1 MPELPEVEVVRRGL
15 ERWVSGRTVAEVQVL
30 HPRAVRR
37 HLGGAEDFAARLRGR
52 RTGVVRRRGKYLWL
66 PFDDDAAAESVL
78 AHLGMSGQLL
88 VQPAEAPDEKHLR
101 IRVRFADDAG
111 TELRFV
117 DQRTFGGLSLHD
129 TVPGDLEGLPDV
141 IAHIARDPLDP
152 AFDETAFH
160 TALRRRRTTIKR
172 ALLDQSLISGV
183 GNIYADEALW
193 RARLHYDRPTAT
205 LTRPRAAEL
214 LGHVREVMT
223 AALAVGGTSF
233 DSLYVNVNGES
244 GYFERSLDAYG
255 REDEPCRRCGTAMR
269 RRPWMNRSSYFC
281 PRCQRPPRPA
291 TAGRPAS
298 RAAAAPP
305 LPARP
310 VS

>member
-15 ERWVSGRTVAEVQVL
+15 ERWISGRTIAEVQVL

-37 HLGGAEDFAARLRGR
+37 HLGGGEDFAARLGGR
-52 RTGVVRRRGKYLWL
+52 RPGVARRRGKYLWL
-66 PFDDDAAAESVL
+66 PLEDGEESVL

-88 VQPAEAPDEKHLR
+88 VQPHDAPDEKHLR
-101 IRVRFADDAG
+101 IRVRFADSVG

-117 DQRTFGGLSLHD
+117 DQRTFGGLSLHEA
-129 TVPGDLEGLPDV
+129 VPGAADGLPAA

-152 AFDETAFH
+152 AFDEAAFH
-160 TALRRRRTTIKR
+160 AALRRRRTTLKR

-205 LTRPRAAEL
+205 LTRSRSAEL
-214 LGHVREVMT
+214 LDHVREVMS

-255 REDEPCRRCGTAMR
+255 RENEPCRRCATPLR

-281 PRCQRPPRPA
+281 PRCQRPPRPVVA
-291 TAGRPAS
+291 APRAVAS
-298 RAAAAPP
+298 R
-305 LPARP
+305 
-310 VS
+310 SSS

>member
-37 HLGGAEDFAARLRGR
+37 HLGGGEDFAARLKGR
-52 RTGVVRRRGKYLWL
+52 RAGVARRRGKYLWL
-66 PFDDDAAAESVL
+66 PLEDADESVL

-88 VQPAEAPDEKHLR
+88 VQPHGAADEKHLR
-101 IRVRFADDAG
+101 IRVRFNDSVG

-117 DQRTFGGLSLHD
+117 DQRTFGGLSLHE
-129 TVPGDLEGLPDV
+129 TVDGAADGLPAA

-152 AFDETAFH
+152 AFDEAAFH
-160 TALRRRRTTIKR
+160 TALRRRRTTLKR

-205 LTRPRAAEL
+205 LTRPRSVEL
-214 LGHVREVMT
+214 LDHVRDVMN

-255 REDEPCRRCGTAMR
+255 RENEPCRRCATPMR

-291 TAGRPAS
+291 APA
-298 RAAAAPP
+298 
-305 LPARP
+305 LPAAVPRTAVP
-310 VS
+310 RTAVPRSSS

>member
-52 RTGVVRRRGKYLWL
+52 RAGTVRRRGKYLWL

-152 AFDETAFH
+152 AFDEAAFH

-214 LGHVREVMT
+214 LDHVREVMT

-291 TAGRPAS
+291 TTGRPAS
-298 RAAAAPP
+298 RAAAASP
-305 LPARP
+305 LPTRV

>member
-15 ERWVSGRTVAEVQVL
+15 QNWVSGRTIAEVQVL

-37 HLGGAEDFAARLRGR
+37 HLAGGEDFAARLKGR
-52 RTGVVRRRGKYLWL
+52 TVGDACRRGKYLWL
-66 PFDDDAAAESVL
+66 PLVDTDTSVL
-78 AHLGMSGQLL
+78 GHLGMSGQLL
-88 VQPAEAPDEKHLR
+88 VQPQEAEDEKHLR
-101 IRVRFADDAG
+101 IRIRFADELG

-117 DQRTFGGLSLHD
+117 DQRTFGGLSLHENS
-129 TVPGDLEGLPDV
+129 PEGLPDV

-152 AFDETAFH
+152 LFDDTAFH
-160 TALRRRRTTIKR
+160 TAMRARRTTVKR

-193 RARLHYDRPTAT
+193 RARLHYERPTAT
-205 LTRPRAAEL
+205 LTRPRSVEL
-214 LGHVREVMT
+214 LLHVREVMT
-223 AALAVGGTSF
+223 AALAVGGTTF

-244 GYFERSLDAYG
+244 GYFDRSLDAYG
-255 REDEPCRRCGTAMR
+255 REGEPCRRCGTPIR

-281 PRCQRPPRPA
+281 PRCQRVPR
-291 TAGRPAS
+291 T
-298 RAAAAPP
+298 
-305 LPARP
+305 